1 MKKVLFFTGKPSL
14 VDNFKELLKKEDIL
28 VSTSDYKDINLLID
42 GENTSIRIRETNEDL
57 TDFDAVVCITTPKHE
72 LIDIYSSIGCYCRKN
87 HIKMIDDTF
96 TNTSGKLYEMW
107 RFYENDI
114 PVPKTAYGSI
124 DFLKE
129 QLEKFGGIGILK
141 ATRSKKGGG
150 VFLVKSDDEIDAI
163 LNTDESRFGYI
174 LQNFIENDG
183 DYRVITIGFE
193 PKLAI
198 LRSSGG
204 KDYRNNTS
212 LGGSAKIVEL
222 DPELIDIATNA
233 AKATDIKFAGVDI
246 IEDKNTGER
255 FVLEINRTPQFTT
268 GTFTDEKYNV
278 LKDYLLNI

>member
-1 MKKVLFFTGKPSL
+1 MKALFFTCNKQLLDDFLPRL
-14 VDNFKELLKKEDIL
+14 VHDGITATIANYDG
-28 VSTSDYKDINLLID
+28 VDLLID

-57 TDFDAVVCITTPKHE
+57 TSFDAVVCISTPKHE

-107 RFYENDI
+107 RFYENGI

-150 VFLVKSDDEIDAI
+150 VFLVKSEDEIDAI
-163 LNTDESRFGYI
+163 LNTDESRFDYI

-183 DYRVITIGFE
+183 DYRVITIDFE

-212 LGGSAKIVEL
+212 LGGNAKIVDLDEEL
-222 DPELIDIATNA
+222 SNIAAKA

>member
-1 MKKVLFFTGKPSL
+1 MKALFFTCNKQLLDDFLPRLAHDGIIATIANYDG
-14 VDNFKELLKKEDIL
+14 VD
-28 VSTSDYKDINLLID
+28 LLID

-57 TDFDAVVCITTPKHE
+57 TDFDAVVCISTPKHD

-150 VFLVKSDDEIDAI
+150 VFLVKSEDEIDAI
-163 LNTDESRFGYI
+163 LNTDESRFDYI

-183 DYRVITIGFE
+183 DYRVITIDFE

-212 LGGSAKIVEL
+212 LGGSAKIIEL
-222 DPELIDIATNA
+222 DEELSSIAANA

>member
-1 MKKVLFFTGKPSL
+1 MKALFFTCNKQLLNDFLPRLAHDGITATIANYDG
-14 VDNFKELLKKEDIL
+14 VD
-28 VSTSDYKDINLLID
+28 LLID

-57 TDFDAVVCITTPKHE
+57 TDFDAVVCISTPKHD

-212 LGGSAKIVEL
+212 LGGSAKIIEL
-222 DPELIDIATNA
+222 DEELSNIAANA

-255 FVLEINRTPQFTT
+255 FVLEINRTPQFAT

>member
-1 MKKVLFFTGKPSL
+1 MKVLLFTCSKQLLDDFLPRLAHDGITATIANYDG
-14 VDNFKELLKKEDIL
+14 VD
-28 VSTSDYKDINLLID
+28 LLID

-57 TDFDAVVCITTPKHE
+57 TSFDAVICISTPKHE

-150 VFLVKSDDEIDAI
+150 VFLVKSEDEIDAI
-163 LNTDESRFGYI
+163 LNTDDSRFDYI

-183 DYRVITIGFE
+183 DYRVITIDFE

-212 LGGSAKIVEL
+212 LGGSARIIEL
-222 DPELIDIATNA
+222 DEELSNIATNA

-255 FVLEINRTPQFTT
+255 FVLEINRTPQFAT
-268 GTFTDEKYNV
+268 GTFTDEKYSV

>member
-1 MKKVLFFTGKPSL
+1 MKVLFFTCNKQLLDDFLPRLAHDGIIATIANYDG
-14 VDNFKELLKKEDIL
+14 VD
-28 VSTSDYKDINLLID
+28 LLID

-57 TDFDAVVCITTPKHE
+57 TDFDAVVCISTPKHD

-150 VFLVKSDDEIDAI
+150 VFLVKSEDEIDAI
-163 LNTDESRFGYI
+163 LNTDDSRFDYI

-183 DYRVITIGFE
+183 DYRVITIDFE

-212 LGGSAKIVEL
+212 LGGSAKIIEL
-222 DPELIDIATNA
+222 DEELSSIAAKA

-246 IEDKNTGER
+246 IEDKNTGEK
-255 FVLEINRTPQFTT
+255 FVLEINRTPQFAT